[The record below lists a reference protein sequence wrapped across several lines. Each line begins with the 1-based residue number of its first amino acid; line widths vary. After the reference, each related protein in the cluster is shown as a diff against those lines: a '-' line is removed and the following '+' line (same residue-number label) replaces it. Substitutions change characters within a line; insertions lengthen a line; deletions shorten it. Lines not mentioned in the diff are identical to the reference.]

1 MRKVILSLSIL
12 TLVSCQKEWKCTTSG
27 SYAGVNFNTPSTF
40 HGSKSDMHAYEAQN
54 TTSYATT
61 TCK

>member
-1 MRKVILSLSIL
+1 MRKVILSLAIL
-12 TLVSCQKEWKCTTSG
+12 SLVSCSKEWKCTTSG
-27 SYAGVNFNTPSTF
+27 SYSGVTFNTPSTF
-40 HGSKSDMHAYEAQN
+40 HGSKSEMHAYEEQN